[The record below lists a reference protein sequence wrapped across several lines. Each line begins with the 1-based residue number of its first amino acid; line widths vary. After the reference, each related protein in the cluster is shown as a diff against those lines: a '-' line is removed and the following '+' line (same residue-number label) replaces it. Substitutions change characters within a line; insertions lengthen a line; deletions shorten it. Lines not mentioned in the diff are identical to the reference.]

1 MGALTNIYC
10 IPRAPGA
17 VGWAR
22 VMTTLADQALVR
34 APFRAGAPF
43 GDEER
48 STICW
53 PENWLVPQTLRP
65 SSLELP
71 LRDEILWIHGKCVPP
86 EEDFLVRL
94 FTGRFRSFGQRTSFL
109 ATHFHKGLVR
119 WGTVGARQ
127 PLPQ

>member
-86 EEDFLVRL
+86 EEEFLGSPIHRAL
-94 FTGRFRSFGQRTSFL
+94 QEL
-109 ATHFHKGLVR
+109 WPAHLVLDD
-119 WGTVGARQ
+119 AF
-127 PLPQ
+127 P